1 MRETLE
7 LLRNL
12 EVSREPRIRQKLGRL
27 NARVRLLE
35 RELVVLHQRKSDL
48 LMSRNSVMNVLQSG
62 QPLTGQELHSG
73 VVRSGL
79 IDQQIEQASEEVS
92 NGEQQLVLAKTRAQ
106 SGAAHL
112 SKCLRRQFKL
122 EQAIKPLNVQESILQ
137 DRLEEAQ
144 GDQLSAMRWL
154 REVQ

>member
-48 LMSRNSVMNVLQSG
+48 LMNRNSVMNALQSG
-62 QPLTGQELHSG
+62 RPLTGQELHYG

-79 IDQQIEQASEEVS
+79 IDQQIEQVLEEVS

-106 SGAAHL
+106 SGAVHL